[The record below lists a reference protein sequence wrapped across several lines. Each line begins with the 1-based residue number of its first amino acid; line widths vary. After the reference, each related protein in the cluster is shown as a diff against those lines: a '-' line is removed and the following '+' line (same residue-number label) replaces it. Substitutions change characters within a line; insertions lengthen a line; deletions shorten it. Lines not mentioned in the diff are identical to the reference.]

1 MSTVIDR
8 AAARASG
15 FIPQV
20 WAQKALDVLRANI
33 VLLSMIAR
41 DVDFVPV
48 AQGETLNI
56 PYPGTFTARK
66 KTEGAPATTQAPV
79 GGATV
84 PVTLSEFAYVD
95 FIVPDFTRVQAS
107 SELLDR
113 YVTPAAIAIAE
124 QVETDLFSVFP
135 TFTGGTVDATTGGVN
150 EAAIMAA
157 AELLDAAKCPQTDRA
172 LVLATR
178 DKYRVLSDPAL
189 KQYFAFNRPQ
199 AVQKGEIGE
208 AYNFRTL
215 SSQLVPRVG
224 VAPDPVVNKNI
235 AIHKSAM
242 IIALRGLPEPE
253 PGSGVDAQ
261 TIVDEDSGL
270 AIRVMRAYDVAE
282 RGHRITLDVLYGYR
296 RLRPE
301 LGVVIES
308 HQ

>member
-1 MSTVIDR
+1 MSANIDR
-8 AAARASG
+8 NTARTSG

-41 DVDFVPV
+41 DVDYVPV
-48 AQGETLNI
+48 PQGETVNI

-66 KTEGAPATTQAPV
+66 KTEGTPATTQRPV

-84 PVTLSEFAYVD
+84 PVTLSELAYVD
-95 FIVPDFTRVQAS
+95 FVVSDFARVQAS

-124 QVETDLFSVFP
+124 QVETDLFSVYP
-135 TFTGGTVDATTGGVN
+135 TFTGGTVDATATGVD

-157 AELLDAAKCPQTDRA
+157 ASLLDEAKCPQTDRA
-172 LVLATR
+172 LVVSSR

-189 KQYFAFNRPQ
+189 KTYFAFQRPE
-199 AVQKGEIGE
+199 AIQKGEIGE

-215 SSQLVPRVG
+215 SSQLVPKVG
-224 VAPDPVVNKNI
+224 TSPVVNKNL
-235 AIHKSAM
+235 ALHKSAM

-270 AIRVMRAYDVAE
+270 AIRVMRAYDIAE

-296 RLRPE
+296 QLRPE
-301 LGVVIES
+301 LGVLIES
-308 HQ
+308 HN